1 MRIAGAVRGISLVIA
16 MISIPASAADIR
28 VFSGGAPQQV
38 LQSLAPEFDRANGH
52 RTQFT
57 FAVVG
62 AIQQRIEAGERPD
75 LILLPVPLMN
85 AIDKTVALRPESR
98 AVLARVG
105 IGVIVREGAARPD
118 ISTPEAVRTMLLAAR
133 KVALSEPS
141 TPSGGHL
148 VRQFAQLGIADAMTP
163 KLVAKN
169 AIDGG
174 AALVANGEADLGLY
188 LLSEVQTFKGT
199 IVVGLL
205 PAPVQSFVVYGT
217 GIPAGS
223 AAPEPG
229 IALVKFVTDPARG
242 ERWKAGGFELVSA
255 R

>member
-1 MRIAGAVRGISLVIA
+1 MKTAGAVLGICLVIA
-16 MISIPASAADIR
+16 MVSPAVRAADIR

-38 LQSLAPEFDRANGH
+38 LQSLAPEFERASGH

-62 AIQQRIEAGERPD
+62 AIQQKIEAGERPD

-85 AIDKTVALRPESR
+85 AIDKAVPLRPESR

-105 IGVIVREGAARPD
+105 IGVIVRDGAARPD
-118 ISTPEAVRTMLLAAR
+118 ISTPEAVRAMLLSAR

-148 VRQFAQLGIADAMTP
+148 VRQFTQLGIADAMTP

-174 AALVANGEADLGLY
+174 AALVASGEADIGLY

-199 IVVGLL
+199 TVVGLL
-205 PAPVQSFVVYGT
+205 PTPVQSFVVYGT
-217 GIPAGS
+217 GIPAAN

-229 IALVKFVTDPARG
+229 IALIKFAIDPARG
-242 ERWKAGGFELVSA
+242 ERWKAGGFELVSG

>member
-1 MRIAGAVRGISLVIA
+1 MKIAGAVRGISLVIA
-16 MISIPASAADIR
+16 MISFPARAAEIR

-38 LQSLAPEFDRANGH
+38 LQSLASGFERASGH

-105 IGVIVREGAARPD
+105 IGVIVREGATRPD
-118 ISTPEAVRTMLLAAR
+118 ISTPEAVRAMLLAAR

-148 VRQFAQLGIADAMTP
+148 VRQFTQLGIADVVAP

-174 AALVANGEADLGLY
+174 AALVANGEADIGLY
-188 LLSEVQTFKGT
+188 LLSEVQALKG
-199 IVVGLL
+199 ISVVGLL

-217 GIPAGS
+217 GIPAAN